1 MKIVATLLLL
11 SATAVLAEPNT
22 LTPQEK
28 EQGWQLLFDGKTTT
42 GWKGFQKPAF
52 PEKGWAVEDGC
63 IKCLGKGGDII
74 TTEKFSDFELVWEW
88 KMSPK
93 GNSGVKYL
101 IDEKR
106 VDPKGKLYTGA
117 IGHEYQMLDD
127 NEHPDR
133 ANPTHR
139 SGAWYDVVA
148 PKDAKLKPVGE
159 FNESRLILNGK
170 HLEHWL
176 NGACVV
182 AYDLDS
188 PESLAGIAKS
198 KFKNVPGFADKIA
211 TPILL
216 QDHGDV
222 VWVRNI
228 KLRPL
233 PAAGK

>member
-1 MKIVATLLLL
+1 MKIIAALLL
-11 SATAVLAEPNT
+11 SATASFAAPNT
-22 LTPQEK
+22 LTPAEK
-28 EQGWQLLFDGKTTT
+28 EQGWKLLFDGKSTT
-42 GWKGFQKPAF
+42 GWHGFQKEALPD
-52 PEKGWAVEDGC
+52 KGWIVEDGC
-63 IKCLGKGGDII
+63 LKCLGKKGGDII
-74 TTEKFSDFELVWEW
+74 TTEKFSDFELCWEW
-88 KMSPK
+88 KMSQK

-106 VDPKGKLYTGA
+106 LDAKGKVYTGA

-159 FNESRLILNGK
+159 FNESRLIIQGK
-170 HLEHWL
+170 HVEHWL
-176 NGACVV
+176 NGGCVV
-182 AYDLDS
+182 SYEMDS

-198 KFKNVPGFADKIA
+198 KFKDVPGFASKIA

-216 QDHGDV
+216 QDHNDV
-222 VWVRNI
+222 VWVRSI
-228 KLRPL
+228 KIRPL
-233 PAAGK
+233 SPAGK